1 MINAKCKRKN
11 CSGNVAARHF
21 SFCIDHFAFC
31 ISKTTMT
38 SGSTVAAATHRVVI
52 VGGGFAGL
60 NAARALRRAP
70 VHVTLVDRRNFH
82 LFQPLLYQ
90 VATGALSP
98 ANIAAPLR
106 TILGRQKNC
115 DVLWGE
121 VRGFDVTRRVVLLD
135 GTVAEAAQLQ
145 TLPVAEAA
153 QLQAVA
159 EAAKLQEPGRI
170 LANPATAM
178 SELPYDT
185 LIVAAGARHSYFAN
199 PEWEPLAPGLKT
211 IEDATEIRR
220 RLLTAFELAERESAV
235 ARRRM
240 LLTFVI
246 VGGGPTGVELA
257 GAEAEIAR
265 WSLAHEF
272 RHIDPADSQI
282 ILIEA
287 GERILS
293 AYPPDLS
300 QKAEQSLLRLGV
312 IVRTKTMV
320 TAITED
326 SVTVEWAGGTEKIPT
341 QAVVWAAGNQAS
353 PLARSLAEATG
364 APLDRAGRIVVEP
377 DLSLPNHPEIFVL
390 GDMANYSHED
400 GKPLPGVAPV
410 AIQQGRYVAKLLACR
425 LRGKPLPPFHYSD
438 RGNLA
443 TIGRKAAVADF
454 GKLRFS
460 GFLAWLLWLVV
471 HLINLVSFR
480 NRLLVVV
487 QWGWNYFTY
496 DRSARLITN
505 PSPNPAERPGEG
517 L

>member
-1 MINAKCKRKN
+1 LQIADGVTKGQPPLNRN
-11 CSGNVAARHF
+11 SLFGN
-21 SFCIDHFAFC
+21 SHFAIC
-31 ISKTTMT
+31 ILQFAMSFLP
-38 SGSTVAAATHRVVI
+38 SGAATSDRTNSPHRVVI

-60 NAARALRRAP
+60 NAAKALRRAP
-70 VHVTLVDRRNFH
+70 VHVTLIDRRNFH

-106 TILGRQKNC
+106 SILGRQGNC

-121 VRGFDVTRRVVLLD
+121 VRGFDVARRLVLLD
-135 GTVAEAAQLQ
+135 GAGS
-145 TLPVAEAA
+145 
-153 QLQAVA
+153 
-159 EAAKLQEPGRI
+159 PGREAEVAKHQTPDRM
-170 LANPATAM
+170 LANLPTGTALD
-178 SELPYDT
+178 SAFTEVPYDT
-185 LIVAAGARHSYFAN
+185 LIVAAGARHSYFGH
-199 PEWEPLAPGLKT
+199 PEWEPFAPGLKT
-211 IEDATEIRR
+211 VEDATEIRR
-220 RLLTAFELAERESAV
+220 RILTAFELAEREAAV
-235 ARRRM
+235 TRRRM

-287 GERILS
+287 GDRVLA

-326 SVTVEWAGGTEKIPT
+326 AVTVEWAGGREQIPT
-341 QAVVWAAGNQAS
+341 QAVIWAAGNQAS
-353 PLARSLAEATG
+353 PLARSLADATG
-364 APLDRAGRIVVEP
+364 ATLDRAGRLVVEP

-410 AIQQGRYVAKLLACR
+410 AIQQGRYVAKLIAYRFRDKSL
-425 LRGKPLPPFHYSD
+425 GKFHYRD

-460 GFLAWLLWLVV
+460 GLLAWLLWLVV
-471 HLINLVSFR
+471 HLMNLISFR
-480 NRLLVVV
+480 NRLLVLV
-487 QWGWNYFTY
+487 QWGWSYFIY
-496 DRSARLITN
+496 DRSARLITD
-505 PSPNPAERPGEG
+505 RPTDEDFS
-517 L
+517 